1 LCVIACILPVCSV
14 PAFVFVFPKFCDLFP
29 VVIFSSFSLCMKRIG
44 LYANTTKPDAVKW
57 AERAARFLTAEKAE
71 FCVQREIASLFEE
84 SFAKLLC
91 FDKDQ
96 YDSAKREAR
105 SDKAEKPDKIFS
117 GLVLDI
123 EDYEK
128 FCDVIVSFGGDGTM
142 LRAAR
147 AVFDAEIPIMGINLG
162 TLGFL
167 AEFSA
172 SELESALWAV
182 LSGEYHVEDRAVIEA
197 RIGTLLPPEERRRR
211 DDDDNDDDDRNTSL
225 ARSLDVSELLYACN
239 DIVIHKKNIIHLI
252 TVRASVDGYPIA
264 DYRADGLILT
274 TPTGST
280 AYSLSSGGPIIVPT
294 CQALCLTPISPH
306 SLNLRP
312 LVIPDTSE
320 ICLEIIPNDGL
331 ATLIADGTETVEI
344 KPGEKIV
351 ITKSDRVMKLLKREN
366 RSYYDLLKKKLLWS
380 ANGK

>member
-1 LCVIACILPVCSV
+1 
-14 PAFVFVFPKFCDLFP
+14 
-29 VVIFSSFSLCMKRIG
+29 MKRIG
-44 LYANTTKPDAVKW
+44 LYANTAKPDAVKW

-71 FCVQREIASLFEE
+71 FCVQSDLAPLFEQ

-91 FDKDQ
+91 YDKDQ
-96 YDSAKREAR
+96 YSADLRESR
-105 SDKAEKPDKIFS
+105 AEKSEKSERKFS
-117 GLVLDI
+117 GLVLDL
-123 EDYEK
+123 EEYEK
-128 FCDVIVSFGGDGTM
+128 FCDVIVAFGGDGTM

-172 SELESALWAV
+172 SEMESAMWAV
-182 LSGEYHVEDRAVIEA
+182 LSGEYHVEDRTVIEA
-197 RIGTLLPPEERRRR
+197 RIGTTIPENERRAR
-211 DDDDNDDDDRNTSL
+211 DDDEDDDYDNLSL
-225 ARSLDVSELLYACN
+225 ANTLDISDVLYACN
-239 DIVIHKKNIIHLI
+239 DIVIHKKNIIHMI
-252 TVRASVDGYPIA
+252 TIRALVDGNPIA
-264 DYRADGLILT
+264 DYRADGLIIS

-312 LVIPDTSE
+312 LVIPDSSE
-320 ICLEIIPNDGL
+320 ICLEIIPNDGS
-331 ATLIADGTETVEI
+331 ATLIADGTETLEI
-344 KPGEKIV
+344 SQGQKIV
-351 ITKSDRVMKLLKREN
+351 ITKSERVMKLLKREN